1 MTPQIKIFLNFFFSL
16 HLLLLFFFL
25 QVSLAQDT
33 KDETQQPPK
42 ASDNSDNNKITND
55 KAIDTKTKTTDDK
68 KNDATQGQLKMIE
81 TPKSQTT
88 TSSQVTN
95 TTVDSTVN
103 TNSSTNLNLI
113 ESVTADIKTSL
124 GNIQVILYHKRAPKT
139 VQNFI
144 DLAKGNKGVR
154 LSEDKQK
161 TEVGPF
167 YDGLIFHRVI
177 PNFMIQAGCPGG
189 IGIGGPGYQFDD
201 EFHPSLKHD
210 SPGILSMA
218 NSGPNTNGSQFF
230 ITLAPTPWLDE
241 KHSVFGKVLKG
252 MDVINKIVDVKRN
265 PMNDKPFKEIKII
278 RLTINIVPK
287 SDSKK

>member
-1 MTPQIKIFLNFFFSL
+1 MT
-16 HLLLLFFFL
+16 
-25 QVSLAQDT
+25 
-33 KDETQQPPK
+33 
-42 ASDNSDNNKITND
+42 
-55 KAIDTKTKTTDDK
+55 
-68 KNDATQGQLKMIE
+68 E

-95 TTVDSTVN
+95 TTVDSKP
-103 TNSSTNLNLI
+103 SINLTSI

-154 LSEDKQK
+154 LSKDKQK

-177 PNFMIQAGCPGG
+177 PGFMIQAGCPGG

-201 EFHPSLKHD
+201 EFHPLLKHD

-241 KHSVFGKVLKG
+241 KHSYFWKG
-252 MDVINKIVDVKRN
+252 FEGNGRY
-265 PMNDKPFKEIKII
+265 
-278 RLTINIVPK
+278 
-287 SDSKK
+287 